1 MFPVMDP
8 SASCLQLLKTGIPSF
23 LGVALVVDDL
33 AVATPPN
40 LFSEAVAAALACGDP
55 SEMVP
60 LLMTGMGFLM
70 GTVF

>member
-1 MFPVMDP
+1 MFPVIDP
-8 SASCLQLLKTGIPSF
+8 SDSCLQLLNTGIPSF
-23 LGVALVVDDL
+23 LGGALEEDL
-33 AVATPPN
+33 AAVATPPN
-40 LFSEAVAAALACGDP
+40 LFPAAAALACGVP